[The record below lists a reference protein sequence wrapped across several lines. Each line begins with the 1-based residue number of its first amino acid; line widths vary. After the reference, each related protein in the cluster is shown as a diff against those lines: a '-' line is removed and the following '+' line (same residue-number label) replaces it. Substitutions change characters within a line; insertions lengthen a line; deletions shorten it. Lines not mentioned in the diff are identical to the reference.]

1 MGSCAIP
8 LSIVNCDVSSRLKRS
23 LIHGKKCVKLKWR
36 PLTPLGIP
44 VEPLVKETSHQ
55 GELNGG
61 DLDAKVKLYTYGRT
75 YVATHPMLIG
85 HCVATNPTNYKTIT
99 TAVCCNVRCNKTLSL

>member
-23 LIHGKKCVKLKWR
+23 LIHGKKCVKLKWQ

-61 DLDAKVKLYTYGRT
+61 DLDAKVKLYRQEFMYGRADCACT
-75 YVATHPMLIG
+75 LENDERPRLSNAKEVCPYV
-85 HCVATNPTNYKTIT
+85 
-99 TAVCCNVRCNKTLSL
+99 